1 MLWLIPFLLV
11 CLFLLFRFVSPYEP
25 IASASGRFRSSE
37 PFESPPPPSPPLLV
51 SDSFRTS
58 YAGFLAFYLPFQER
72 WRDALVRAWGLE
84 QPPSALNAEK
94 RKEPTDKDLAE
105 MVAKRIHTVG
115 KPFPSPKGSSPK
127 GSSPKGS
134 SSNGQVLPPPSS
146 LQTLEDVDRARLM
159 EYLPSSSEPYLN
171 ALEWMNEQM
180 LRAEKELEKAL
191 QGGGLPALEGFAG
204 EETCAELSQCFRD
217 NPELVRQLL
226 LAQQEEAGNRLERTE
241 KELMS
246 RMAQFQQ
253 PKLVSAFELNGRL
266 AKRAKETEAK
276 AQSGDWI
283 KDVRI
288 KDKGEEREP
297 PIVLPPGG
305 DALEAL
311 RRNDPERYKTLQQGN
326 PSLFSLKQ
334 LMEQINRGLR

>member
-1 MLWLIPFLLV
+1 
-11 CLFLLFRFVSPYEP
+11 
-25 IASASGRFRSSE
+25 
-37 PFESPPPPSPPLLV
+37 
-51 SDSFRTS
+51 
-58 YAGFLAFYLPFQER
+58 
-72 WRDALVRAWGLE
+72 
-84 QPPSALNAEK
+84 
-94 RKEPTDKDLAE
+94 
-105 MVAKRIHTVG
+105 
-115 KPFPSPKGSSPK
+115 
-127 GSSPKGS
+127 
-134 SSNGQVLPPPSS
+134 
-146 LQTLEDVDRARLM
+146 M
-159 EYLPSSSEPYLN
+159 EYLPSSSEPYQN
-171 ALEWMNEQM
+171 AVEWMNEQM

-226 LAQQEEAGNRLERTE
+226 VAQQEEAGNRLERTE

-266 AKRAKETEAK
+266 AKKAKETEAK

-288 KDKGEEREP
+288 KDKGGEGEP
-297 PIVLPPGG
+297 PIALPPGG

-311 RRNDPERYKTLQQGN
+311 RRSAPERYKTLQQGN